1 MAGEIKMHII
11 LEIDEEAKALYFR
24 LREGEI
30 AKTVEY
36 TEEQEIFLDLDKQ
49 GRLLAIEILDPS
61 SVDMK
66 SVFKELS
73 ERYGIEDLSSLLSK
87 SLVELAA

>member
-66 SVFKELS
+66 SVFK
-73 ERYGIEDLSSLLSK
+73 
-87 SLVELAA
+87 